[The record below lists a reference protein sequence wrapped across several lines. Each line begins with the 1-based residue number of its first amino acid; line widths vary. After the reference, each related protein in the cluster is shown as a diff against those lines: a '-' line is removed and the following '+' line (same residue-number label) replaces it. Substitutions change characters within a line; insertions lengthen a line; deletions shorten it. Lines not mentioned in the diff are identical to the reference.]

1 MNYDKGVYRS
11 LTQILQFGINMIVPI
26 LLCTFLGI
34 FLDRFFHTSFLVI
47 IMFFLGAAAGGRNVY
62 VFARQIFNRPPVRDE
77 VKVRVSNFD
86 ESKRITSPHTE
97 PSEAGPEAFDEAAKK
112 IEAMHSESSSE
123 SGS

>member
-47 IMFFLGAAAGGRNVY
+47 IMFFIGAAAGGRNVY
-62 VFARQIFNRPPVRDE
+62 IFARQIFDRPPVRDE
-77 VKVRVSNFD
+77 VKIGTSNFD
-86 ESKRITSPHTE
+86 ESKRITSAHTE
-97 PSEAGPEAFDEAAKK
+97 PSGSGREAFDEAAGKM
-112 IEAMHSESSSE
+112 ADRYSESSTE
-123 SGS
+123 QGS

>member
-47 IMFFLGAAAGGRNVY
+47 IMFFIGAAAGGRNVY
-62 VFARQIFNRPPVRDE
+62 IFARQIFAKPPVHDE
-77 VKVRVSNFD
+77 VRVRSSNFD
-86 ESKRITSPHTE
+86 ESKRITSPHPEYDTDDPADITE
-97 PSEAGPEAFDEAAKK
+97 QKS
-112 IEAMHSESSSE
+112 
-123 SGS
+123 